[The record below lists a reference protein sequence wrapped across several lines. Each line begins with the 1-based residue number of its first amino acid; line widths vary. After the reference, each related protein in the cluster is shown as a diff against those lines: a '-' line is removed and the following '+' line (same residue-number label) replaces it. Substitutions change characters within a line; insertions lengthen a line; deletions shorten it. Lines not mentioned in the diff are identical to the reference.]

1 MNNTEMA
8 KILRI
13 MQEYYGYK
21 EVTQQTISAW
31 LPIFRDYDYKIVE
44 LAVVMLGNEREFTSF
59 PAPAS
64 LVKYIGIITGKS
76 DANDLWELAHR
87 AIGKSSTFT
96 LETFAELPEE
106 LQRFFGSINQLREYG
121 LQDIDKIGIV
131 KNAFMK
137 ELPTIDT
144 RIMANKE
151 TGKLMQSAEGKLDG
165 EHMSQL
171 KQLIGGGE

>member
-1 MNNTEMA
+1 MNSLEMA
-8 KILRI
+8 KILNI
-13 MQEYYGYK
+13 MQEHYNDR
-21 EVTQQTISAW
+21 EVTQQTVNAW
-31 LPIFRDYDYKIVE
+31 YPIFRDYDYKIVE
-44 LAVVMLGNEREFTSF
+44 LAVVMLGNEREYTSF

-76 DANDLWELAHR
+76 DTNALWELAHL

-137 ELPTIDT
+137 ELPIIET
-144 RIMANKE
+144 RIMARNE
-151 TGKLMQSAEGKLDG
+151 TQKLMQQTGQLD
-165 EHMSQL
+165 EQHMSQL